1 MAIVNRDLDPSQQRS
16 GVGINVVLT
25 GPSFSGVSAGITAPG
40 VATGLTFPL
49 CSISNQSQLM
59 AAANSSYGVSGS
71 PVHSL
76 WIYRFAG
83 GFTSIAVGQTLAITA
98 YGTSGVQGWSL
109 FGASNL
115 LQSGDQLVL
124 YTQGSGAA
132 TATTCVNLVV
142 RQLQDIV
149 TNFGV

>member
-1 MAIVNRDLDPSQQRS
+1 MAIVNRDLDPSQQR
-16 GVGINVVLT
+16 NVYQAVLT
-25 GPSFSGVSAGITAPG
+25 GPTYSGISAGLVAPG
-40 VATGLTFPL
+40 LGTGLTFPL
-49 CSISNQSQLM
+49 CNISNQSQLI
-59 AAANSSYGVSGS
+59 AADASSFGVSGS

-83 GFTSIAVGQTLAITA
+83 GFTSIAIGQTLAVTA

-109 FGASNL
+109 FAASSFQ

-124 YTQGSGAA
+124 YTQGSGSA
-132 TATTCVNLVV
+132 TAVTTVTLVV
-142 RQLQDIV
+142 KQLQDIV